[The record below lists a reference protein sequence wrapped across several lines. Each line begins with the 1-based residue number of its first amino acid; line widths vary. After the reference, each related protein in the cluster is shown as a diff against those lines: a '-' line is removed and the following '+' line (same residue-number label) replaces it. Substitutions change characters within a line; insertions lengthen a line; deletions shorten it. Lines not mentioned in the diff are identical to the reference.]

1 MVALRDHT
9 RSRIRS
15 NHEDRDQGQGV
26 PTVEQLIRET
36 HVVLEHAGV
45 RLSPSKVT
53 RTCRDYLNIVSNKKG
68 VTFGEFL
75 ANVVSLDALERRVFD
90 SVYYRLT
97 HADPTGETATRNVDR
112 ELGGAHV

>member
-1 MVALRDHT
+1 MRDHT

>member
-1 MVALRDHT
+1 M
-9 RSRIRS
+9 
-15 NHEDRDQGQGV
+15 

-36 HVVLEHAGV
+36 HAALEHAGV

-53 RTCRDYLNIVSNKKG
+53 RTCRDYLNIVSDKG
-68 VTFGEFL
+68 VTFGDFL

-112 ELGGAHV
+112 ERGGVHV